1 LKSDDSFISN
11 PKSEIATWT
20 GSNLRFRNFGFEM
33 GFCPISKFLPLQV
46 TQVCCCPSKGLLYS
60 PVYKFPCALRRP
72 DDRFDQCD
80 AQTAVFQFKYSV
92 NGATGRR
99 RHDVLELGRMLT
111 GL

>member
-1 LKSDDSFISN
+1 MT
-11 PKSEIATWT
+11 TWN
-20 GSNLRFRNFGFEM
+20 GSHLRVRTLRFEM
-33 GFCPISKFLPLQV
+33 GFHLSRERLPLQV
-46 TQVCCCPSKGLLYS
+46 TQVCCCPSEGLLYS

-92 NGATGRR
+92 NGASGRR
-99 RHDVLELGRMLT
+99 GNDVLELGRMLT